1 MDHGAA
7 TSVLDEGMGIT
18 GFVHS
23 KPRVSLVIPT
33 YNRARSLRRLLS
45 SLAGIKEPVGGMEVI
60 VVNDGSADDTA
71 SVAAQAGVGCI
82 TQSNMGRA
90 RARDRGWRA
99 SRGEIVVFLDD
110 DVVPETD
117 AIDRMVQALDIADGV
132 GARILPMSRTSL
144 IAHYMHVDG
153 IVNHYAIGA
162 RALWLI
168 TAAAAFR
175 RSALERVN
183 GFDLTYHQAGED
195 VDLTLRLVEAGG
207 RIRVEP
213 RAVVYHDHRSQVKE
227 LWSTCTRYGRAYNTL
242 AARHPVHRAER
253 LRAARA
259 RANPLEWLRMY
270 RSYRTDATVRRSLV
284 FLALHAAVAVP
295 YAVGLLQGG
304 KDVVAH
310 DAAPD
315 VELLGFRAPDTG
327 RSDSATMRDRDPA
340 ATGASAT

>member
-1 MDHGAA
+1 MDHVAA
-7 TSVLDEGMGIT
+7 AAVLDERMGVT
-18 GFVHS
+18 GFLHS
-23 KPRVSLVIPT
+23 RPRVSLVIPT

-45 SLAGIKEPVGGMEVI
+45 SLAGIKEPAGGMEVI
-60 VVNDGSADDTA
+60 VVNDGSVDDTPN
-71 SVAAQAGVGCI
+71 VAAQAGVGCI

-110 DVVPETD
+110 DVVPEPD
-117 AIDRMVQALDIADGV
+117 AIDRMVQALDTADGV

-162 RALWLI
+162 RAFWLI

-175 RSALERVN
+175 RSALEQVD

-213 RAVVYHDHRSQVKE
+213 RAVVYHDHRSQFKD

-259 RANPLEWLRMY
+259 RANPAEWLRMY
-270 RSYRTDATVRRSLV
+270 RSYRSDATVRRSLV
-284 FLALHAAVAVP
+284 FMALHAAVAVP
-295 YAVGLLQGG
+295 YAVGLLQSTR
-304 KDVVAH
+304 DVVAH
-310 DAAPD
+310 DAGAD
-315 VELLGFRAPDTG
+315 VELLGLRAPRAG
-327 RSDSATMRDRDPA
+327 RIDNAVIHDGDPA
-340 ATGASAT
+340 AHGAPAT